1 MVDFILIVLLIFGF
15 LIGLKRGFILQAF
28 HLIGFIAAF
37 ILAALYY
44 DELAS
49 RLALWIPY
57 PELDDNSAWADFLEA
72 LPLEGAFY
80 NAIAF
85 AIIFFAVKILLQI
98 IASMLDFVAEL
109 PILHSLNKLLGAV
122 LGFVEIY
129 LLIFIVL
136 FILALTPL
144 TEIQSWINNSSIALF
159 IIENTPFLSE
169 QIRSLWFTSMDDL
182 LNSN

>member
-1 MVDFILIVLLIFGF
+1 MVDFVLIVLLIFGF

-28 HLIGFIAAF
+28 HLIGFMAAF

-44 DELAS
+44 DELAPQ
-49 RLALWIPY
+49 LALWIPY
-57 PELDDNSAWADFLEA
+57 PDLDSDSAWADFLEA
-72 LPLEGAFY
+72 LPVEGAFY

-98 IASMLDFVAEL
+98 MASMLDFVAEL
-109 PILHSLNKLLGAV
+109 PILRSVNKLLGAA

-136 FILALTPL
+136 YILALTPL
-144 TEIQSWINNSSIALF
+144 TEIQAWINDSSIALY
-159 IIENTPFLSE
+159 IIEHTPFLSE
-169 QIRSLWFTSMDDL
+169 QIRTLWFTSMDDL
-182 LNSN
+182 INAN